1 MKVRSSRSIL
11 ILENTIGLGVIAFF
25 LFKFSNQDN
34 DFRVFYHAGQLT
46 RHGLAPWNPNDNPQQ
61 MFLYGP
67 LTALALTLFTF
78 LKYKYAILLL
88 RVLTLMVAFFGAQ
101 YLLRKQRIE
110 MRLSFSLLF
119 LFLFPIK
126 ANLEYGGLGI
136 IFAALV
142 WYAFLVLAKSNK
154 IFLEMVAGIL
164 ISLAIDFKPQIY
176 LPCLILLSLAR
187 RVWAVMAILVSMTI
201 GWVILEIINPSSISL
216 YMRSLQNRSK
226 LLSSS
231 IEQMDLRAIFVQI
244 NFLSRLSDFLV
255 FSLFVIFALL
265 AYQLRKNIP
274 GLFLFVSLA
283 FMLLPFFHSTDLVL
297 IFALILSTIILNE
310 KTQPLILLM
319 ILLSLSMASV
329 WSNSISGALLATIS
343 VAFVVILLKQNQ
355 NIKIFGYGISAIPVL
370 FSLFVR
376 HFPDSEN
383 LARHIFNYTACL
395 VAILAISKSPKLPKL
410 LFRFNKRLQQQSPQ

>member
-1 MKVRSSRSIL
+1 MKVRSSRNKL
-11 ILENTIGLGVIAFF
+11 ILENTIGLGAIAFF
-25 LFKFSNQDN
+25 LLKFSNQDN
-34 DFRVFYHAGQLT
+34 DFRVFYHAGQLI
-46 RHGLAPWNPNDNPQQ
+46 RHGLTPWNPNDNPQQ

-88 RVLTLMVAFFGAQ
+88 RLLTLIVAFFGAQ
-101 YLLRKQRIE
+101 YLLRKQKIE

-142 WYAFLVLAKSNK
+142 GYAFLVLAKSNK
-154 IFLEMVAGIL
+154 IFLEIVAGTL

-187 RVWAVMAILVSMTI
+187 RMWAVMAVLVPITI
-201 GWVILEIINPSSISL
+201 GWIILEIINPNSISQ
-216 YMRSLQNRSK
+216 YIHSLQNRSK

-231 IEQMDLRAIFVQI
+231 IEQMDLRAIFVQF
-244 NFLSRLSDFLV
+244 NFSPRLSDCLV
-255 FSLFVIFALL
+255 ISLFVIFALL
-265 AYQLRKNIP
+265 AYLFRKNIP
-274 GLFLFVSLA
+274 SLFVFASLA

-297 IFALILSTIILNE
+297 IYVLVLSNIILTEN
-310 KTQPLILLM
+310 TQPLSLLM

-329 WSNSISGALLATIS
+329 WSNSISGAFLATIS
-343 VAFVVILLKQNQ
+343 LSFVVFLLKQNQ
-355 NIKIFGYGISAIPVL
+355 NIKIFGYGISTIPVL
-370 FSLFVR
+370 FPLFVR
-376 HFPDSEN
+376 HFPNSEN

-395 VAILAISKSPKLPKL
+395 VAIFAISKSPSLPKV
-410 LFRFNKRLQQQSPQ
+410 LFSFNKRLQQQSPQ